1 MMNDVLVSI
10 AVCTYNG
17 EQYLRPQLD
26 SLVQQRYKNL
36 EIIVADDCSSDG
48 TIAILEEYQSKY
60 PFFKYYQNTTNL
72 GYRKNFESVVSK
84 CTGEYIALCDQDDIW
99 DLDKIHVQVEQIG
112 DAALIYHDSAFIDAQ
127 GSDMHRKLSD
137 ILTLYQG
144 KSPFPFIL
152 FNCVSGHALLFKRSL
167 LPEVLPFDENIYHD
181 RWIAFVASLKGGIKL
196 IPEALVQ
203 YRQHASSETDIL
215 RLKTAKKSNAQRIYI
230 APSTIS
236 LLRNYSQRD
245 SEYTDFFRN
254 FADCF
259 SPDYKLV
266 KRLKLFRVLIGKL
279 DEIFFSSSKS
289 YISKLNLTRKICFR
303 KKYQP

>member
-1 MMNDVLVSI
+1 MNDALVSI

-17 EQYLRPQLD
+17 EQYLRPQLE
-26 SLVQQRYKNL
+26 SLVQQHYRNI
-36 EIIVADDCSSDG
+36 EIIVADDCSRDG
-48 TIAILEEYQSKY
+48 TVAILQEYQARYS
-60 PFFKYYQNTTNL
+60 FFRYYQNKTNL

-99 DLDKIHVQVEQIG
+99 DLDKIRVLVEKIG
-112 DAALIYHDSAFIDAQ
+112 DAALIYHDSAFINQQ
-127 GSDMHRKLSD
+127 GNDMHRKLSD

-144 KSPFPFIL
+144 KSPFPFLL

-167 LPEVLPFDENIYHD
+167 LPEVLPFDNNIYHD
-181 RWIAFVASLKGGIKL
+181 RWIAFVASLNGGIKL
-196 IPEALVQ
+196 IPEALVN

-215 RLKTAKKSNAQRIYI
+215 RLKSPKKSNAQRMYI
-230 APSTIS
+230 APSTIA
-236 LLRNYSQRD
+236 LIRNYSVRN
-245 SEYTDFFRN
+245 SRYTEFFRN

-259 SPDYKLV
+259 DTDYRV
-266 KRLKLFRVLIGKL
+266 IKRVKLFRVLLSKL
-279 DEIFFSSSKS
+279 DEIFFSSHKS